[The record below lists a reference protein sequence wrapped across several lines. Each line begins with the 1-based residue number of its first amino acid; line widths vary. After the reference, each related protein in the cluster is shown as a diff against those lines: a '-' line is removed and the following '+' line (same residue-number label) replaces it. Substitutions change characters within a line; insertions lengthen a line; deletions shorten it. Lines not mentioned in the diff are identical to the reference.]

1 VHKFPQTLRCPAKVN
16 WTLKV
21 GPKKA
26 SGLHRV
32 ETLMLALGLHDTLRL
47 QLDPAVPKG
56 SMALKIQGPA
66 SSADIPTDARNLVL
80 RAATRVAELHA
91 TAYSELPCGLS
102 FELDKQIPSQAGL
115 GGGSSNAAAAAM
127 CLLMGLDGEWCEAD
141 LLELL
146 QDLGSD
152 CPFFG
157 HVLFH
162 SHDPGQATNSAL
174 CFDQGQRVVRQV
186 ESAPALELCVLTP
199 GEACPTGAIYSALQY
214 SRGDLPE
221 QPQPQ
226 SWGDLRAARCNDL
239 EPAALEAVP
248 ELKAWREVLSDYD
261 PSAFQLSGSGSS
273 FYGVIPSG
281 QDSGAWYAGL
291 LQHLEARELKPRFQW
306 LGPLSP
312 VGLLES

>member
-1 VHKFPQTLRCPAKVN
+1 VHKFPQTLLCPAKVN

-21 GPKKA
+21 GAKKK

-47 QLDPAVPKG
+47 HLDPAVPKG
-56 SMALKIQGPA
+56 SMELKIHGPA

-91 TAYSELPCGLS
+91 SVYSELPWGLS

-162 SHDPGQATNSAL
+162 SHYSGQATNSGL

-199 GEACPTGAIYSALQY
+199 PVGCPTSVIYSALQHA
-214 SRGDLPE
+214 RGDLPE
-221 QPQPQ
+221 QPESQG
-226 SWGDLRAARCNDL
+226 WGDLLAARCNDL
-239 EPAALEAVP
+239 ESAALDVVP
-248 ELKAWREVLSDYD
+248 ELKAWREALSDYA
-261 PSAFQLSGSGSS
+261 SNAFQLSGSGSS

-281 QDSGAWYAGL
+281 QDSGSWYGGL
-291 LQHLEARELKPRFQW
+291 LQHLEARGLKPRFQW
-306 LGPLSP
+306 LGPLSS
-312 VGLLES
+312 VGRLDT